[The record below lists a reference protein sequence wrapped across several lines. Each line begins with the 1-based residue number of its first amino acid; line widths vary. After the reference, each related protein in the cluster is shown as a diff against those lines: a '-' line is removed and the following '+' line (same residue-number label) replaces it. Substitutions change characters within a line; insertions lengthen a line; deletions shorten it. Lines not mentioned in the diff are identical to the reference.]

1 MSRAWSRSLA
11 GRMFLLLALALVLAQ
26 AASFA
31 IYYLDR
37 RNMMQAITE
46 QVLVTRIP
54 PAVRALRELSPG
66 GQQDLIEAISSRW
79 SRYAIT
85 AEPPVAPQS
94 HPLAARLAESIGVS
108 ADDVSVAIVDPA
120 RSRYLTGEDANGFAQ
135 VLQIGVHIG
144 DGRWLYTER
153 PQRPSFW
160 LHADRML
167 ISLLLSIAA
176 VLLAAAFIA
185 RRIARPL
192 AALSTAADRFGR
204 GEFSDKLEPRGPE
217 DVARTIRAFNLMSER
232 LQRFVSD
239 RTQMLAAISH
249 DLRTPITAL
258 RIRAEMIDDDDLRE
272 RMIRS
277 LAEME
282 TMVESTLQFARAES
296 AAEPTQRIDLRDLVE
311 RAARDVDPPGETIVF
326 RPAAHELAVS
336 CRPIALTR
344 AVRNVLENAVRYGER
359 AEISLLAEP
368 TQNTI
373 VIRDRGPG
381 IPEADQERVFEPFVR
396 LEDSRNTET
405 GGSGLGLAIART
417 IVRAHGG
424 DIRLTNSEQGLE
436 ATITLPAPA

>member
-1 MSRAWSRSLA
+1 
-11 GRMFLLLALALVLAQ
+11 MFLLLALALALAQ
-26 AASFA
+26 TASFA
-31 IYYLDR
+31 IYYVDR
-37 RNMMQAITE
+37 REMMQSIIE
-46 QVLVTRIP
+46 QELVARIP
-54 PAVRALRELSPG
+54 PAVRALRELSPQ
-66 GQQDLIEAISSRW
+66 GQQDLVAAIGSRW
-79 SRYAIT
+79 SRYAV
-85 AEPPVAPQS
+85 ADEAPPNQPAQPN
-94 HPLAARLAESIGVS
+94 PLTARLAEAIGAP
-108 ADDVSVAIVDPA
+108 ADDIYVTVVDPSE
-120 RSRYLTGEDANGFAQ
+120 SRYLNGGDPAGFTE
-135 VLQIGVHIG
+135 VLQIAVRLG

-153 PQRPSFW
+153 PQRLSVW

-204 GEFSDKLEPRGPE
+204 GEFSEKLEPQGPE
-217 DVARTIRAFNLMSER
+217 DIARTIRAFNVMSER

-258 RIRAEMIDDDDLRE
+258 RIRAEMIDDDALRE
-272 RMIRS
+272 RIIAS

-296 AAEPTQRIDLRDLVE
+296 AAEPTQRVDLRKLVE
-311 RAARDVDPPGETIVF
+311 RAVRDVDPPGEKLVF
-326 RPAAHELAVS
+326 PPVADALTVS

-344 AVRNVLENAVRYGER
+344 AVRNVLENAVRYGDR
-359 AEISLLAEP
+359 AEIALLAEP
-368 TQNTI
+368 TQNAI

-396 LEDSRNTET
+396 LEDSRSTET

-424 DIRLTNSEQGLE
+424 DIRLANGEPGLE